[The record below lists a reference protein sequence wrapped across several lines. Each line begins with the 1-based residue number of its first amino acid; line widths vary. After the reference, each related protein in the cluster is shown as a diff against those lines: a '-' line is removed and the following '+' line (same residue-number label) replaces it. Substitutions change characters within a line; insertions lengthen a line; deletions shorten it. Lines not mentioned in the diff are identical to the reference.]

1 MILRLTF
8 AARIGLI
15 VLMGV
20 GVAWLSVVALFYL
33 SRTASD
39 DGRLPLA
46 GQIAALVELMERTP
60 MSERPLVLRAANWE
74 NFVARTETG
83 TAVGAT
89 ASPPLARMNQGLLE
103 SYLAALGGRPVSVN
117 FMNSQNDRRLF
128 WRLRPQTIEIRIGL
142 NTGEV
147 LVIDQRSTLPVGPL
161 GLPIGFGA
169 GIFGTLIALLALL
182 VMQRETG
189 PLARLAEAVDR
200 VDLSTEPA
208 LLPEAKRSAPEI
220 RVLIAAFNR
229 LQGRLAELLRGRMA
243 MLGGISHDVRTFAT
257 RLRLRVDKIND
268 ENERERAI
276 ADISDMVR
284 LLDDA
289 LLASRAGAGELVN
302 EMVEIDEVIRAEV
315 SDRQSAAAPLD
326 YREGDWDRTP
336 IVLGDRLALKRVVA
350 NLTDNAIK
358 YGTRA
363 HLESRIDGLDFVLT
377 IDDDGPGIPREMRA
391 AMLEPFSRLETSRS
405 RVTGGA
411 GLGLS
416 IARGLTEAHGGSLTI
431 GDGPKGARITFRVP
445 LFQT

>member
-1 MILRLTF
+1 MILRLTL

-20 GVAWLSVVALFYL
+20 GVAWLSVTALFYL
-33 SRTASD
+33 SRSASG
-39 DGRLPLA
+39 DGLPVA
-46 GQIAALVELMERTP
+46 SQIAALVELMERTP
-60 MSERPLVLRAANWE
+60 LPERPLVLRAASSE

-89 ASPPLARMNQGLLE
+89 ASTPLPSRYQRVLE
-103 SYLAALGGRPVSVN
+103 SYQSALSGHPISVN
-117 FMNSQNDRRLF
+117 VKNSQNERRLF
-128 WRLRPQTIEIRIGL
+128 WRLRPQTLEIRIGM

-147 LVIDQRSTLPVGPL
+147 LVIDERSAMLLGPF

-200 VDLSTEPA
+200 VDLSVEPA

-257 RLRLRVDKIND
+257 RLRLRVDKIGD

-276 ADISDMVR
+276 ADINDMVR

-289 LLASRAGAGELVN
+289 LLASRAGVGELVN

-315 SDRQSAAAPLD
+315 SDRQSATALLD

-363 HLESRIDGLDFVLT
+363 HLTSRIDGNDFVLT
-377 IDDDGPGIPREMRA
+377 VDDDGPGIPREMRA

-431 GDGPKGARITFRVP
+431 GNGPTGARITFRVP